1 MTRDASLKDQLPP
14 GGGGNAEPGVV
25 LHLNLTL
32 LEVDEPE
39 ALAALRA
46 DRALGPLILTAIS
59 DRVAAVA
66 PGREDELIRR
76 LRKAG
81 HTPKV
86 VNP

>member
-1 MTRDASLKDQLPP
+1 M
-14 GGGGNAEPGVV
+14 
-25 LHLNLTL
+25 NLTL
-32 LEVDEPE
+32 IEVDEPV

-46 DRALGPLILTAIS
+46 DRTLGPLILTALS

-76 LRKAG
+76 LLKAG

>member
-1 MTRDASLKDQLPP
+1 MAGETSLKDEPP
-14 GGGGNAEPGVV
+14 LGGAGGSPV
-25 LHLNLTL
+25 LHMNLTL
-32 LEVDEPE
+32 IEVDEPV

-46 DRALGPLILTAIS
+46 DRTLGPLILTALS

-76 LRKAG
+76 LLKAG